1 MKKIRYFVE
10 FLIIMFLLVIFKILG
25 FKLASSLGG
34 LIGRLVGP
42 LFRSKKKILS
52 NISKAFPEIEE
63 KNTELIVKKMWE
75 NYGRILSEYMFIKNF
90 RNSKYKKFLTIEGQ
104 EILNELK
111 DSKEPVV
118 FISGH
123 FNNFELMAMQ
133 IEKSGINLAAI
144 YRPLNNIFLNKIM
157 EKIRTKYICRKQ
169 IKKGGSGTRELLESF
184 KNNYSIAIMI
194 DQRVSESIK
203 VNFFNQKAST
213 TTIPAQLF
221 KKFGSK
227 IVPIYIERINGVYF
241 KMTVSRP
248 IILEKESTIEAIT
261 LKQIFLATKLQLQ
274 LYLLNLLK
282 NLALKLCQYI
292 LKE

>member
-10 FLIIMFLLVIFKILG
+10 FLIIIFLLVIFKILG

-52 NISKAFPEIEE
+52 NISKALPEIEE

-111 DSKEPVV
+111 DSKEPVI

-203 VNFFNQKAST
+203 VDFFNQKAST
-213 TTIPAQLF
+213 TIIPAQLF

-248 IILEKESTIEAIT
+248 MILKKESTIEEIT
-261 LKQIFLATKLQLQ
+261 LK
-274 LYLLNLLK
+274 LNKWLEK
-282 NLALKLCQYI
+282 MI
-292 LKE
+292 LINPDQWIWSHDRWK

>member
-10 FLIIMFLLVIFKILG
+10 FLIIIFLLVIFKILG
-25 FKLASSLGG
+25 FKLASNLGG

-169 IKKGGSGTRELLESF
+169 IKKGRSGTRELLESF

-203 VNFFNQKAST
+203 VDFFNQKAST

-248 IILEKESTIEAIT
+248 IILEKESTIEEIT
-261 LKQIFLATKLQLQ
+261 LK
-274 LYLLNLLK
+274 LNKWLEK
-282 NLALKLCQYI
+282 MI
-292 LKE
+292 LINPDQWIWSHDRWK

>member
-10 FLIIMFLLVIFKILG
+10 FLIIIFLLVIFKILG

-52 NISKAFPEIEE
+52 NISKALPEIEE

-104 EILNELK
+104 EILDELK

-203 VNFFNQKAST
+203 VDFFNQKAST

-248 IILEKESTIEAIT
+248 IILEKESTIEEIT
-261 LKQIFLATKLQLQ
+261 LK
-274 LYLLNLLK
+274 LNKWLEK
-282 NLALKLCQYI
+282 MI
-292 LKE
+292 LINPDQWIWSHDRWK

>member
-10 FLIIMFLLVIFKILG
+10 FLIIIFLLVIFKILG

-34 LIGRLVGP
+34 LIGRSVGP

-52 NISKAFPEIEE
+52 NISKALPKIGE

-203 VNFFNQKAST
+203 VDFFNQKAST

-248 IILEKESTIEAIT
+248 IILEKESTIEEIT
-261 LKQIFLATKLQLQ
+261 LK
-274 LYLLNLLK
+274 LNKWLEK
-282 NLALKLCQYI
+282 MI
-292 LKE
+292 LINPDQWIWSHDRWK

>member
-10 FLIIMFLLVIFKILG
+10 FLIIIFLLVIFKILG

-52 NISKAFPEIEE
+52 NISKALPEIEE

-203 VNFFNQKAST
+203 VDFFGHKAST
-213 TTIPAQLF
+213 TTIPAQLV

-248 IILEKESTIEAIT
+248 INLKKESTIEEIT
-261 LKQIFLATKLQLQ
+261 LK
-274 LYLLNLLK
+274 LNKWLEK
-282 NLALKLCQYI
+282 MI
-292 LKE
+292 LINPDQWIWSHDRWK

>member
-10 FLIIMFLLVIFKILG
+10 FLIIIFLLVIFKILG

-34 LIGRLVGP
+34 LIGRSVGP
-42 LFRSKKKILS
+42 LFRSKKIILS
-52 NISKAFPEIEE
+52 NINKALPKIGE

-157 EKIRTKYICRKQ
+157 EKIRTKYICRNQ
-169 IKKGGSGTRELLESF
+169 IKKGGSGTRKLLESF
-184 KNNYSIAIMI
+184 KKNYSIAIMI

-203 VNFFNQKAST
+203 VDFFNQKAST

-248 IILEKESTIEAIT
+248 ITFEKESTVEEIT
-261 LKQIFLATKLQLQ
+261 LK
-274 LYLLNLLK
+274 LNKWLEK
-282 NLALKLCQYI
+282 MI
-292 LKE
+292 LINPDQWIWSHDRWK

>member
-10 FLIIMFLLVIFKILG
+10 FLIIIFLLVIFKILG

-52 NISKAFPEIEE
+52 NISKALPEIEE

-203 VNFFNQKAST
+203 VDFFNQKAST
-213 TTIPAQLF
+213 TTIPAQLV

-241 KMTVSRP
+241 KMTVSKP
-248 IILEKESTIEAIT
+248 IIFEKESTIEEIT
-261 LKQIFLATKLQLQ
+261 LK
-274 LYLLNLLK
+274 LNKWLEK
-282 NLALKLCQYI
+282 MI
-292 LKE
+292 LINPDQWIWSHDRWK

>member
-1 MKKIRYFVE
+1 MKILKYFIE
-10 FLIIMFLLVIFKILG
+10 FIFIIFLFSIFKILG
-25 FKLASSLGG
+25 FKFSSNLGSW
-34 LIGRLVGP
+34 IGRFIGP
-42 LFRSKKKILS
+42 FFRSRKNILL
-52 NISKAFPEIEE
+52 NIKKAFPDTEE
-63 KNTELIVKKMWE
+63 NSLNLIINNMWA

-90 RNSKYKKFLTIEGQ
+90 RNSKNKKFLTIEGQ
-104 EILNELK
+104 GILNELK

-133 IEKSGINLAAI
+133 VEKSGINLAAI

-203 VNFFNQKAST
+203 VDFFNQKAST

-248 IILEKESTIEAIT
+248 INLKKESTIEEIT
-261 LKQIFLATKLQLQ
+261 LKLNKWLEKMILINPDQWINQNHFFKPLIQL
-274 LYLLNLLK
+274 
-282 NLALKLCQYI
+282 
-292 LKE
+292 

>member
-1 MKKIRYFVE
+1 MKKSRYFVE
-10 FLIIMFLLVIFKILG
+10 FLIIILLLVIFKILG

-63 KNTELIVKKMWE
+63 KSTELIVKKMWE

-248 IILEKESTIEAIT
+248 IILEKESTIEEIT
-261 LKQIFLATKLQLQ
+261 LK
-274 LYLLNLLK
+274 LNKWLEK
-282 NLALKLCQYI
+282 MI
-292 LKE
+292 LINPGQWIWSHDRWK

>member
-10 FLIIMFLLVIFKILG
+10 FLIIIFLLVIFKILG

-34 LIGRLVGP
+34 LIGRSVGP
-42 LFRSKKKILS
+42 FFRSKKKILS
-52 NISKAFPEIEE
+52 NISKALPEIEE

-203 VNFFNQKAST
+203 VDFFNQKAST

-248 IILEKESTIEAIT
+248 IILEKESTIEEIT
-261 LKQIFLATKLQLQ
+261 LK
-274 LYLLNLLK
+274 LNKWLEK
-282 NLALKLCQYI
+282 MI
-292 LKE
+292 LINPDQWIWSHDRWK

>member
-10 FLIIMFLLVIFKILG
+10 FLIIIFLLVIFKILG

-52 NISKAFPEIEE
+52 NISKALPEIEE

-144 YRPLNNIFLNKIM
+144 YRPLNNIFLNNIM

-203 VNFFNQKAST
+203 VDFFNQKAST

-241 KMTVSRP
+241 KMTISKPVSFD
-248 IILEKESTIEAIT
+248 KESTIEEIT
-261 LKQIFLATKLQLQ
+261 LN
-274 LYLLNLLK
+274 LNKWLEK
-282 NLALKLCQYI
+282 MI
-292 LKE
+292 LINPGQWIWSHDRWK

>member
-10 FLIIMFLLVIFKILG
+10 FLIIIFLLVIFKILG

-34 LIGRLVGP
+34 LIGRSVGP

-52 NISKAFPEIEE
+52 NISKALPEIEE

-203 VNFFNQKAST
+203 VDFFNQKAST

-248 IILEKESTIEAIT
+248 IILEKESTIEEIT
-261 LKQIFLATKLQLQ
+261 LK
-274 LYLLNLLK
+274 LNKWLEK
-282 NLALKLCQYI
+282 MI
-292 LKE
+292 LINPDQWIWSHDRWK

>member
-10 FLIIMFLLVIFKILG
+10 FLIIIFLLVIFKILG

-133 IEKSGINLAAI
+133 VEKSGINLAAI

-203 VNFFNQKAST
+203 TDFFGHKAST
-213 TTIPAQLF
+213 TTIPAQLV

-241 KMTVSRP
+241 KMTVSKP
-248 IILEKESTIEAIT
+248 ISLDKEFTIEEITLNLNKWLEKM
-261 LKQIFLATKLQLQ
+261 
-274 LYLLNLLK
+274 
-282 NLALKLCQYI
+282 I
-292 LKE
+292 LINPGQWIWSHGRWK

>member
-10 FLIIMFLLVIFKILG
+10 FLIIIFLLVIFKILG

-34 LIGRLVGP
+34 LIGRSVGP

-52 NISKAFPEIEE
+52 NISKALPKIGE

-213 TTIPAQLF
+213 TTIPAQLV

-248 IILEKESTIEAIT
+248 IILEKESTIEEIT
-261 LKQIFLATKLQLQ
+261 LK
-274 LYLLNLLK
+274 LNKWLEK
-282 NLALKLCQYI
+282 MI
-292 LKE
+292 LINPGQWIWSHDRWK

>member
-10 FLIIMFLLVIFKILG
+10 FLIIIFLLVIFKILG

-34 LIGRLVGP
+34 LIGRSVGP

-52 NISKAFPEIEE
+52 NISKALPEIEE

-203 VNFFNQKAST
+203 TDFFGHKAST
-213 TTIPAQLF
+213 TTIPAQLV

-241 KMTVSRP
+241 KMTISKPVSFD
-248 IILEKESTIEAIT
+248 KESTIEEIT
-261 LKQIFLATKLQLQ
+261 LN
-274 LYLLNLLK
+274 LNKWLEK
-282 NLALKLCQYI
+282 MI
-292 LKE
+292 LINPGQWIWSHDRWK

>member
-10 FLIIMFLLVIFKILG
+10 FLIIIFLLVIFKILG
-25 FKLASSLGG
+25 FKLASNLGG
-34 LIGRLVGP
+34 LIGRSIGP

-52 NISKAFPEIEE
+52 NISKALPKIGE

-203 VNFFNQKAST
+203 VDFFNQKAST

-241 KMTVSRP
+241 KMTISKP
-248 IILEKESTIEAIT
+248 ISFDKESTIEEIT
-261 LKQIFLATKLQLQ
+261 LN
-274 LYLLNLLK
+274 LNKWLEK
-282 NLALKLCQYI
+282 MI
-292 LKE
+292 LINPGQWIWSHDRWK